1 MEVKMKKYQWI
12 FAVLM
17 LAVVILACAGGP
29 DPEDAPQLAG
39 TVAYEEGQPVT
50 QIEAKEAIQTY
61 AREVVGLDIPDL
73 RAGGKSGEL
82 NLPMSTQDGIE
93 VAFDLAGTTYFG
105 VWGQGVASLSFGDT
119 TVSGD
124 LFADVQDGSLG
135 AFAVRADEPLPP
147 DAPTALGLILTA
159 YPGLMGY
166 EFFETP
172 IEEVGFEFS
181 AGKADDIDIH
191 GWDVT
196 LTGTTISAGVR
207 PGVRDSKSVI
217 WVVVASGALAA
228 PFDQ

>member
-1 MEVKMKKYQWI
+1 MKKNRWI
-12 FAVLM
+12 FAILI
-17 LAVVILACAGGP
+17 LKVVSLACVGGL

-39 TVAYEEGQPVT
+39 TITYEEGQQVT
-50 QIEAKEAIQTY
+50 PIEAKEAIQTF

-82 NLPMSTQDGIE
+82 NLPVSTMDGVE

-105 VWGQGVASLSFGDT
+105 VWGRGVASLSFGDSA
-119 TVSGD
+119 VSGD

-135 AFAVRADEPLPP
+135 AFAVRVDEPMPA
-147 DAPTALGLILTA
+147 DAPTALGMILTT
-159 YPGLMGY
+159 YPSLMGY

-172 IEEVGFEFS
+172 LEEVGFEFS
-181 AGKADDIDIH
+181 AGQADDIDIQ
-191 GWDVT
+191 GWEVT

-207 PGVRDSKSVI
+207 PGVRESKSVV
-217 WVVVASGALAA
+217 WVVVASGALAT